1 MDIVNFI
8 HSNWI
13 CHGIRELRSIVTYS
27 MRRFFST
34 LLLLTVV
41 SHAPLC
47 FPRFIFQG
55 RRHCSSCSRCSP
67 VVLLRRPPGSC
78 CPTCPRGCR
87 RRGAATAAPSPPRR
101 HCRPDAAAVMVGSRR
116 CRCSF
121 RLCMAAPLCCGLG
134 CHSLRSRGSAL
145 LPRTPPFFPAL
156 VLPEWLITVPRQRP
170 G

>member
-1 MDIVNFI
+1 MFPSL
-8 HSNWI
+8 HFP
-13 CHGIRELRSIVTYS
+13 GPP
-27 MRRFFST
+27 
-34 LLLLTVV
+34 
-41 SHAPLC
+41 PLQQLQ
-47 FPRFIFQG
+47 PLQ
-55 RRHCSSCSRCSP
+55 SRC
-67 VVLLRRPPGSC
+67 VVAPPSRFLLSNLSSRVPP
-78 CPTCPRGCR
+78 PR
-87 RRGAATAAPSPPRR
+87 RRQRGAVAAATAAPSPPRR

-156 VLPEWLITVPRQRP
+156 VLPEWLTTVPRQRP